1 MSVGLV
7 NDATQIR
14 RDLGHH
20 TNLLPQPE
28 PEYPSQLSYDAL
40 ASQGSEAGPPHA
52 ENTNASGVA
61 FEQAVR
67 GIHLF
72 YAKFRAVEAA
82 YNTIYKVLAGKQDP
96 PIIHIPTGSIDEE
109 GNQIIYELD
118 LKQTLPERV
127 TEDERLAA
135 VRKQLG
141 PWNNYFVQEYR
152 KCVTKLAQAA
162 TTVTELMV
170 PAPQAQQAQQAR
182 QAPVARQPGT
192 RVVTA
197 PMLPPTQ

>member
-1 MSVGLV
+1 MSVGLIG
-7 NDATQIR
+7 DATQMR

-20 TNLLPQPE
+20 TNLIPPPE
-28 PEYPSQLSYDAL
+28 PAYPPQVSYGDLAL
-40 ASQGSEAGPPHA
+40 QGSEPRPPHV
-52 ENTNASGVA
+52 ENPDASGVA
-61 FEQAVR
+61 FDQAVR

-72 YAKFRAVEAA
+72 YTKFRAVEAA
-82 YNTIYKVLAGKQDP
+82 YNTIAKVLSGEQDP
-96 PIIHIPTGSIDEE
+96 PIIHIPTGSTDEE

-141 PWNNYFVQEYR
+141 PWNNHFVQEYR

-162 TTVTELMV
+162 TTVTDLLA
-170 PAPQAQQAQQAR
+170 PPPQAQQAQQTR
-182 QAPVARQPGT
+182 QAPARQPGT
-192 RVVTA
+192 RVVAA
-197 PMLPPTQ
+197 PLMPPTQ